1 MTHRVLIRYRG
12 PQHPLQWLAEDERG
26 RSGPIGD
33 GERIEPRTLAAAGEI
48 VVIVAIE
55 HTLLLEA
62 EVAARSRE
70 QLLRAIPFAVE
81 DQLAE
86 PVEGLHFSA
95 IPHPRGSGQLVLAV
109 RRERLREWLADLS
122 SRGIRPDRMLVDA
135 LLLPLPQGSIIA
147 LIEGDCV
154 LVRSGAARAFAASI
168 DELPEWLVLADAA
181 RDADGRSRVRFA
193 GGSAPALDAARFTVE
208 REPGP
213 GEALAVLAAGLR
225 AQSASPDLLVGEFAP
240 RHRGEPLRKLWR
252 LAAVFAVAAIVAGFG
267 WVLLDR
273 HLLGQRVAALRG
285 EIGSLYSQIYPGSP
299 VQANAIDRVRADYRV
314 LGGRNGEGGALEL
327 LAQVAPLVSSS
338 PQTFIKGVEYRSG
351 ALELVLLTPGVA
363 SLDQLRESI
372 DTLPGLSA
380 ELAGATAR
388 EGGTEG
394 RLRIGRRQP

>member
-12 PQHPLQWLAEDERG
+12 PQHPLQWLAEDDRG
-26 RSGPIGD
+26 RSGPLSA
-33 GERIEPRTLAAAGEI
+33 GERIESRVLAGASEI
-48 VVIVAIE
+48 VVVIAVE

-70 QLLRAIPFAVE
+70 QLLRAIPFALE

-109 RRERLREWLADLS
+109 RRERLREWLADLA
-122 SRGIRPDRMLVDA
+122 SRGIWPDRMLVDA
-135 LLLPLPQGSIIA
+135 LLLPLPPESIIA
-147 LIEGDCV
+147 LVDGDRV
-154 LVRSGAARAFAASI
+154 LVRSAAARAFAASVE
-168 DELPEWLVLADAA
+168 ELPEWLVLADAPRA
-181 RDADGRSRVRFA
+181 ADGRSRVRIV
-193 GGSAPALDAARFTVE
+193 GGTAPALDAARFVVE

-213 GEALAVLAAGLR
+213 SEALAVLAAGLR
-225 AQSASPDLLVGEFAP
+225 AQAASPDLLVGEFAP

-252 LAAVFAVAAIVAGFG
+252 LAAVLAFAALIAGFG

-273 HLLGQRVAALRG
+273 HLLSIRVAALRG
-285 EIGSLYSQIYPGSP
+285 EIGTLYAQIYPGSP
-299 VQANAIDRVRADYRV
+299 VQANAVDRVRADYRV
-314 LGGRNGEGGALEL
+314 LGGRAGEGGALEL

-338 PQTFIKGVEYRSG
+338 PQTFLKGVEYRSG

-363 SLDQLRESI
+363 TLDQLRESI
-372 DTLPGLSA
+372 GSLPGLSA

-388 EGGTEG
+388 QGGTEG